1 VGPMRD
7 TATRKSC
14 KEKKRLLSGTEV
26 TYDCELV
33 ALSDRLGILKYSIDQ
48 QWQVGSLI
56 LQPGAVT
63 YGFYWPDR
71 SYVLY
76 KWLSEDGDVLGDY
89 FNIADSVML
98 SAQEF
103 SWRDLVVDILVLTTG
118 QIEVLDEDEMPES
131 LDEELRDYI
140 ESVKQMLLRNY
151 PAVIMETIAILNRY
165 VRSSA

>member
-1 VGPMRD
+1 MKD
-7 TATRKSC
+7 LATMKSC

-33 ALSDRLGILKYSIDQ
+33 ALCDRLGILKYSIDQ

-56 LQPGAVT
+56 LQPGTVT

-76 KWLSEDGDVLGDY
+76 KWLNKNGDALGDY
-89 FNIADSVML
+89 FNIADSVTL
-98 SAQEF
+98 SVQEF
-103 SWRDLVVDILVLTTG
+103 SWRDLVVDILVLPTG

-131 LDEELRDYI
+131 LDDELRDYI

-151 PAVIMETIAILNRY
+151 RAVIVETTNILNRY
-165 VRSSA
+165 VRSKYEQR

>member
-1 VGPMRD
+1 MGLMKD
-7 TATRKSC
+7 TATRKFC

-56 LQPGAVT
+56 LRPGTVT